1 MKRAGAASAA
11 SFFFFSPGG
20 GGREWQNEDLSVV
33 FEDSILG
40 YPRQSR
46 LLQQGLV
53 YVTVTSPTP
62 VWRLETNTGPLL
74 FLNLLSKISE
84 FLPSSFPP
92 CFLFLKN
99 VFLLM

>member
-1 MKRAGAASAA
+1 MTRAGAASAA
-11 SFFFFSPGG
+11 SFFFFFSGG
-20 GGREWQNEDLSVV
+20 GKWQNEDLSVV

-46 LLQQGLV
+46 LLQGLV